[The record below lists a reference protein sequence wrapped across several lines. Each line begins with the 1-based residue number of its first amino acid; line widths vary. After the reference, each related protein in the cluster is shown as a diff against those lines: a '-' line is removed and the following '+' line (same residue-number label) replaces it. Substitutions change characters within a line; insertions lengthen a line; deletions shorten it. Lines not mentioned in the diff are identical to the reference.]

1 LEQGLQT
8 SAALKFVSPSTEN
21 PISSHP
27 PASASGETDCA
38 FVTLSSGKKHMVSRR
53 LTFAAALGALVV
65 SLQTTAAKAQYYD
78 GCGSC
83 GAVAAQ
89 PIAHCTPIQPV
100 QATCYQTVPVTTYTR
115 EKQTVEVPTYETAYE
130 DREVTV
136 MRPVSRTRTVE
147 VPTVSY
153 QNVTEY
159 RTVNKDMGR
168 WTTSY
173 HPIAKCA
180 PCQVDPRPG
189 VIGWMNRTGYSMRN
203 AFTPNYTT
211 SRQYV
216 PNMVT
221 CSVPY
226 TRQVAIQGTRQV
238 AVQETEMVAERKMER
253 VPVQKLVMKREEVT
267 VMRPQTAYRTV
278 PIGTS
283 MAYGSPFIGGTQM
296 AYGGYPYYGGSQ
308 MAYGYPIIDSTATRS
323 ALAPQPDPIGSGSD
337 RSAFKADDEDTGKTF
352 KRSAT
357 DDGTIRGSSLRRSA
371 PLNDDEPAFPSE
383 TRRGSEK
390 PGDLIIPAVYRKQ
403 NATETVASKPTST
416 RSSGWRAS
424 RKTSESN
431 LSLDNA
437 LSKPTISMSDSRSEK

>member
-1 LEQGLQT
+1 ML
-8 SAALKFVSPSTEN
+8 
-21 PISSHP
+21 
-27 PASASGETDCA
+27 
-38 FVTLSSGKKHMVSRR
+38 SRR
-53 LTFAAALGALVV
+53 FSVGAALGALVV
-65 SLQTTAAKAQYYD
+65 SLQSAAVQAQYYD

-83 GAVAAQ
+83 RAVAAQ
-89 PIAHCTPIQPV
+89 PIAQCTPIQPV

-136 MRPVSRTRTVE
+136 MRPVTRTRTME
-147 VPTVSY
+147 VPTVNY

-189 VIGWMNRTGYSMRN
+189 VIGWMNRSGYSMRN

-216 PNMVT
+216 PNMVS

-226 TRQVAIQGTRQV
+226 TRQVAVSGTRQV
-238 AVQETEMVAERKMER
+238 AVQETEMVAERKTER

-296 AYGGYPYYGGSQ
+296 AYGGYP
-308 MAYGYPIIDSTATRS
+308 MIIDSTATRS
-323 ALAPQPDPIGSGSD
+323 ALAPAPDPISAE
-337 RSAFKADDEDTGKTF
+337 RSAFKSDEEDSDDF
-352 KRSAT
+352 KRKSGAE
-357 DDGTIRGSSLRRSA
+357 GNIRGSSLQRSA
-371 PLNDDEPAFPSE
+371 PLDSGSEPAFPAE
-383 TRRGSEK
+383 TRRESK
-390 PGDLIIPAVYRKQ
+390 KSDDRVMPAVFRK
-403 NATETVASKPTST
+403 ETVVETAAARPVST
-416 RSSGWRAS
+416 RSSGWRAA
-424 RKTSESN
+424 RKTSDRNISSEKSVEK
-431 LSLDNA
+431 S
-437 LSKPTISMSDSRSEK
+437 TISMSDSRPEK